1 MFSDLL
7 YNIHSSTQILKKNA
21 YHITQ
26 GKYAEIA
33 QREMKNNYR
42 RVPQHIIPENILL
55 KALNKSKDVYM
66 NSNEF
71 QAG

>member
-1 MFSDLL
+1 MFPGSL
-7 YNIHSSTQILKKNA
+7 YNNHSLTQILKKKA

-26 GKYAEIA
+26 GKYSEIA
-33 QREMKNNYR
+33 QRERKNNCR
-42 RVPQHIIPENILL
+42 RAPQHIILENILL

-66 NSNEF
+66 NNNEF

>member
-1 MFSDLL
+1 MHI
-7 YNIHSSTQILKKNA
+7 N
-21 YHITQ
+21 HITQ

-33 QREMKNNYR
+33 QREMKNNCR
-42 RVPQHIIPENILL
+42 RTPQHIILESILL
-55 KALNKSKDVYM
+55 KALNKSKDVHM